1 MLGSLTSFRLAYM
14 RLLAEAWSDKEFEK
28 ILFKPETDIMEILS
42 EEPYHFHSPWPYIKV
57 QLIKSDEVKWDPM
70 NTAGWICPNDYF
82 IINLPTQNEVK
93 GHEVQALAAYYQEF
107 PTLLGVNKNPDKK
120 KKKDSMPYHVE
131 GAIADLG
138 IDPTPFLEFGG
149 ITLRALALAWKD
161 KDNSP
166 GPNIFRNELYNKNLD
181 DATPVLSKYLGFNN
195 PWNFKLQF
203 VESTEFKW
211 NSKKLKWDKIPHNL
225 VKMHYPPKPEK
236 DEYMPI
242 ALTSYNN
249 TGPAYPFT
257 C

>member
-14 RLLAEAWSDKEFEK
+14 RLLAEAWSDKELERELLK
-28 ILFKPETDIMEILS
+28 SDDIMEILNNVKK
-42 EEPYHFHSPWPYIKV
+42 PYYFSSPWPHIKV
-57 QLIKSDEVKWDPM
+57 QLIKRDEVKWDPM
-70 NTAGWICPNDYF
+70 ATAGWICPNDYF
-82 IINLPTQNEVK
+82 IINLPTQNEAK
-93 GHEVQALAAYYQEF
+93 GYEVQALAAYYQEF
-107 PTLLGVNKNPDKK
+107 PTLLGVNKKPDENN
-120 KKKDSMPYHVE
+120 KKDSVPYSVG

-149 ITLRALALAWKD
+149 VTLRALALAWKNTD
-161 KDNSP
+161 
-166 GPNIFRNELYNKNLD
+166 PNNFRNELFNNNLD

-195 PWNFKLQF
+195 PWNFMLQF
-203 VESTEFKW
+203 VESSEFT
-211 NSKKLKWDKIPHNL
+211 WDKDNHKWIHIPQNII
-225 VKMHYPPKPEK
+225 KMHYPPKPEK